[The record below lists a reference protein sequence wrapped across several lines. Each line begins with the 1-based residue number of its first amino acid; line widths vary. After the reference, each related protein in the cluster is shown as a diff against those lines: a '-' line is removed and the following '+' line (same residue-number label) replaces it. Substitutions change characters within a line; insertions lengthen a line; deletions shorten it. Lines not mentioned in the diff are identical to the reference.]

1 MLLLVV
7 GAVRYFFI
15 VGLRMSNLEKLE
27 RIHWVLNVLISQGHD
42 MADEIEQAIDFVEDI
57 KELFI
62 PDMK

>member
-1 MLLLVV
+1 
-7 GAVRYFFI
+7 
-15 VGLRMSNLEKLE
+15 MSNLEKLE